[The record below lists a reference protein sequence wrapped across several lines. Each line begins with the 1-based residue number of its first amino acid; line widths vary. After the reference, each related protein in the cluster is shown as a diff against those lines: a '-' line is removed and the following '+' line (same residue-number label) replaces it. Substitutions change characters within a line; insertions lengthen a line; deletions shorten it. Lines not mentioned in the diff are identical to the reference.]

1 MFQDAGDKR
10 LWEMSMVGAL
20 SCRSV
25 LEEGTIA
32 RYLR

>member
-1 MFQDAGDKR
+1 MSKDAGDKR

-20 SCRSV
+20 SCKSV
-25 LEEGTIA
+25 LEEGTAA

>member
-1 MFQDAGDKR
+1 MFKDAGDQR

-20 SCRSV
+20 SCKSV
-25 LEEGTIA
+25 LEEGTAA